1 MKKPSVLLIS
11 GWAHGAEAMQPLAD
25 AMSESHW
32 VTSISFDDP
41 VVPPRIDSPGRGPGG
56 NSLHAKPDHAQVRE
70 SPEERKDSGI
80 RGKGEDR
87 HGPKDRAASISPY
100 ARAIA
105 QHLDKAGEP
114 ACIVGWSTGGIAAI
128 EAAANYPEKI
138 CGLVLLSSTARFCS
152 DAEYTAGVAPA
163 VLHVMIR
170 RLATKPEVVIAD
182 FLVQALSPV
191 HITADELAL
200 RTTNALKPGT
210 NRLIDGLEYL
220 VRVDLRDVLPSIT
233 APCLVLHGKQD
244 RIVPWQ
250 AAQFLVSKLPVSDV
264 ELVPS
269 AGHSL
274 IEQRGKELIYRILQ
288 FQELLT

>member
-1 MKKPSVLLIS
+1 MKKPSVLLVS
-11 GWAHGAEAMQPLAD
+11 GWAHGAEAMQPLAE

-32 VTSISFDDP
+32 VTSLSLE
-41 VVPPRIDSPGRGPGG
+41 SPGIAPRTDSGGRRPGG
-56 NSLHAKPDHAQVRE
+56 NSSHAKPDHPQVRE
-70 SPEERKDSGI
+70 GSEERKDSGI
-80 RGKGEDR
+80 QGKGEGR

-105 QHLDKAGEP
+105 QHLDKAGES

-128 EAAANYPEKI
+128 EAAANYPEKV

-152 DAEYTAGVAPA
+152 DTGYTAGVAPA

-170 RLATKPEVVIAD
+170 RLVTKPEVVIAD
-182 FLVQALSPV
+182 FLVQALSPL
-191 HITADELAL
+191 HITADELAR
-200 RTTNALKPGT
+200 RTTNALKQGT

-220 VRVDLRDVLPSIT
+220 VRVDLRDLLPSIT
-233 APCLVLHGKQD
+233 APCLIIHGRLD

-250 AAQFLVSKLPVSDV
+250 AAQFLVSKLPISEV
-264 ELVPS
+264 ELLPS

-274 IEQRGKELIYRILQ
+274 IEQSGKDLINRILQ
-288 FQELLT
+288 FQGLRR